1 MRSKP
6 SENTSGRRGERGAA
20 LITALLV
27 AMLML
32 AAGGA
37 LIATAGMTA
46 GNAVDST
53 AEVQAYYAADAG
65 LQAAM
70 TVIRRNRADI
80 VPSNTLPA
88 NFHALACGTEAAC
101 TNSGN
106 NLSQWIT
113 YTSGRV
119 VLSTS
124 PTLSYTLTVTDPS
137 LAPTATLAATYLP
150 RYLHVR
156 SVGRGPRGA
165 VKVMEMMVDAYAFD
179 FTARAAVALHSH
191 DTDATPMSTFFIGNS
206 NPHTWNGNDL
216 AALSANLPA
225 FAVTNSADYDGGDGL
240 NTGVKGKAED
250 AINGDSDNV
259 IGAGQITK
267 LGISEL
273 DWWLKDANSAR
284 LFITQ
289 LRAKAVAEGRFNP
302 TSFGSDSAPKFSF
315 VEGDIDLTGNSDDSA
330 GLLVVT
336 GKYTQ
341 SGSANFN
348 GIVLALGDGVVDRGG
363 TPGINGALVAA
374 KFQHVWDSTTL
385 SYTGAGGFT
394 SPSLTTSG
402 GGNSLV
408 GYHSGWVRKAMD
420 TLGGRAVGIVEK

>member
-6 SENTSGRRGERGAA
+6 CETTSGRRGERGAA
-20 LITALLV
+20 LVTALLV

-53 AEVQAYYAADAG
+53 AEAQAYYAADAG

-80 VPSNTLPA
+80 VPSSTLPA

-113 YTSGRV
+113 YTGGRV
-119 VLSTS
+119 VLSNT
-124 PTLSYTLTVTDPS
+124 PDLSYTLTVTDPS
-137 LAPTATLAATYLP
+137 LASTATLAATYLP

-191 DTDATPMSTFFIGNS
+191 DTDAMPMTTFTIGNS

-240 NTGVKGKAED
+240 NTGVEGKAED

-273 DWWLKDANSAR
+273 DWWLKDAASAR

-289 LRAKAVAEGRFNP
+289 MRAKAVAEGRFNP

-330 GLLVVT
+330 GLLIVT

-348 GIVLALGDGVVDRGG
+348 GIVLALGDGIVDRGG

-374 KFQHVWDSTTL
+374 KFEHVWNSTSL
-385 SYTGAGGFT
+385 SYTGTGGFT

-402 GGNSLV
+402 GGGSLV

-420 TLGGRAVGIVEK
+420 TLGGRAIGVVEK